1 MSCTYLLRCI
11 GIGHLIN
18 FTMSW
23 LQKLQQR
30 WNVKNTWQVIAIL
43 LTFIFTGT
51 TVMYLKKPILFSLF
65 GSEIPLWAKVVYY
78 ILILPIYNVILLFY
92 GFLLGQFNFFWEF
105 EKKSIK
111 KLKNWKIRKLK
122 D

>member
-1 MSCTYLLRCI
+1 
-11 GIGHLIN
+11 
-18 FTMSW
+18 
-23 LQKLQQR
+23 
-30 WNVKNTWQVIAIL
+30 VIAIL

>member
-1 MSCTYLLRCI
+1 
-11 GIGHLIN
+11 
-18 FTMSW
+18 MSW

-30 WNVKNTWQVIAIL
+30 WNTQSTWQVIAIL
-43 LTFIFTGT
+43 LTFILTGT
-51 TVMYLKKPILFSLF
+51 TVMYLKKPILLFLF
-65 GSEIPLWAKVVYY
+65 GSEIPVWAKIVYY

-105 EKKSIK
+105 EKKSIR
-111 KLKNWKIRKLK
+111 KLKNWKIGKSK